1 MFKVL
6 LKTRISILATHMVS
20 PTTTIQACHPATSII
35 TAHTSTRKRTDSKKQ
50 KNRPRTPWICSS
62 RPDTHCNPLCA
73 LHPELVFLFPLFFG
87 PRDVCP
93 STEPTCQPEATKLST
108 KAKFPR
114 NWLHTKRN
122 YAATVIGSTASIIS
136 REFVSEQGET
146 RALLLL
152 RNPGQHCVS
161 CVACFG
167 RTCTSTSD
175 YGFSRS
181 PMVITYQRQFS
192 SYRDSIASL
201 PFARCTSSVERR

>member
-6 LKTRISILATHMVS
+6 LETRISILATHMVS
-20 PTTTIQACHPATSII
+20 RTTTIQACHPATSTI
-35 TAHTSTRKRTDSKKQ
+35 TAPSTRKRIHSEKA
-50 KNRPRTPWICSS
+50 KNRPRTPSAPAGRI
-62 RPDTHCNPLCA
+62 RIATHYAHYILS
-73 LHPELVFLFPLFFG
+73 LFFFSLFFFG

-122 YAATVIGSTASIIS
+122 YAATVIGSIASIIS

-152 RNPGQHCVS
+152 RNPGPALRIMRRLLWSYV
-161 CVACFG
+161 
-167 RTCTSTSD
+167 
-175 YGFSRS
+175 YE
-181 PMVITYQRQFS
+181 YQRLRVFKVADGDHVS
-192 SYRDSIASL
+192 ETI
-201 PFARCTSSVERR
+201 